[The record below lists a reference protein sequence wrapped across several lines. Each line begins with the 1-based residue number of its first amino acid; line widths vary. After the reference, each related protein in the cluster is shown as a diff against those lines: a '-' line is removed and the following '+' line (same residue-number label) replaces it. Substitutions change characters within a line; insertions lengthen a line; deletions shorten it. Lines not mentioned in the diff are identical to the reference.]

1 VTRGRPV
8 IAHIPDGVLSLPV
21 LAAGGAASVAAL
33 GVAVARLRSHDIPR
47 TAVLGAVFFVASLIT
62 LPVGPT
68 TVHPLLNGLMGLVLG
83 WAAIPAIAVSLFL
96 QMIFFG
102 FGGLTA
108 FGVNVFNIAV
118 PALLVALVLRPWLVR
133 VDDPRRA
140 GLIGAFAG
148 AGGVLMTGVL
158 VSASLA
164 LSNPA
169 YLDAAK
175 VVIVTYLPLA
185 AGEAAITAAAVAFL
199 WRVAPD
205 MVGITR

>member
-1 VTRGRPV
+1 MTRGRTV

-21 LAAGGAASVAAL
+21 LAAGSTASVVAL

-47 TAVLGAVFFVASLIT
+47 TAVLAAVFFVASLMT

-83 WAAIPAIAVSLFL
+83 WAAIPAIVVSLFL

-118 PALLVALVLRPWLVR
+118 PALVVALTLRPWLVR
-133 VDDPRRA
+133 VDGPRRA
-140 GLIGAFAG
+140 GLIGALSG
-148 AGGVLMTGVL
+148 AGGVLLTGAL

-164 LSNPA
+164 LSSPA

-175 VVIVTYLPLA
+175 VAIITYLPLA
-185 AGEAAITAAAVAFL
+185 AGEAAI
-199 WRVAPD
+199 
-205 MVGITR
+205 

>member
-1 VTRGRPV
+1 
-8 IAHIPDGVLSLPV
+8 VLSLPV

>member
-1 VTRGRPV
+1 M
-8 IAHIPDGVLSLPV
+8 LSLPV
-21 LAAGGAASVAAL
+21 LAGGGVASAAAL
-33 GVAVARLRSHDIPR
+33 GIAVARLRSHDIPR

-83 WAAIPAIAVSLFL
+83 WAAVPAIAVSLFL

-108 FGVNVFNIAV
+108 FGVNVFNIAA
-118 PALLVALVLRPWLVR
+118 PTLLVALLARPLLVR
-133 VDDPRRA
+133 VRTARGA
-140 GLIGAFAG
+140 GLIGAAAG
-148 AGGVLMTGVL
+148 AGAVLATGAL

-164 LSNPA
+164 LSNA
-169 YLDAAK
+169 AFADAALL
-175 VVIVTYLPLA
+175 VVVTYLPLA
-185 AGEAAITAAAVAFL
+185 AGESAITAAAVAFL

-205 MVGITR
+205 MLGTPQ

>member
-1 VTRGRPV
+1 
-8 IAHIPDGVLSLPV
+8 VLSLPV
-21 LAAGGAASVAAL
+21 LVTGGAASVAAL

-83 WAAIPAIAVSLFL
+83 WAAIPAIVVSLFL

-118 PALLVALVLRPWLVR
+118 PALLVALVLRPWLMR
-133 VDDPRRA
+133 AGDPRRA
-140 GLIGAFAG
+140 GVLGAVAG
-148 AGGVLMTGVL
+148 AGGVLLTGAL

-164 LSNPA
+164 LSSPA

-175 VVIVTYLPLA
+175 VAIVTYLPLA

-205 MVGITR
+205 MVGIVR

>member
-1 VTRGRPV
+1 MTRGRPV

-83 WAAIPAIAVSLFL
+83 WSAIPAIAVSLFL

-118 PALLVALVLRPWLVR
+118 PALLVALILRPWLVR

-205 MVGITR
+205 MVGIAR